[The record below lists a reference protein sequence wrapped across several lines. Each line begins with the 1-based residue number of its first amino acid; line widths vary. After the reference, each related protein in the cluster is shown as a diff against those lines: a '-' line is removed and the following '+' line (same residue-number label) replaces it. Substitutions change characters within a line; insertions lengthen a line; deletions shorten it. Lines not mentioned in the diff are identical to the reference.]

1 LIFERNFISH
11 RSNLKGFYKN
21 QNYKVIMKDG
31 KLVQNRSRDLLLGN
45 SVDQKIEAPVL
56 KMMAPGMMIDPPPE
70 DGEQYKLVKYVNIV
84 PRKYKENFE
93 L

>member
-1 LIFERNFISH
+1 MIFERNFISH

-31 KLVQNRSRDLLLGN
+31 ELVENRSRDLLLGN
-45 SVDQKIEAPVL
+45 SVIPKIEAPVP
-56 KMMAPGMMIDPPPE
+56 KMMAPGMMIDPPPD
-70 DGEQYKLVKYVNIV
+70 DGEQYKLVKYIKIV